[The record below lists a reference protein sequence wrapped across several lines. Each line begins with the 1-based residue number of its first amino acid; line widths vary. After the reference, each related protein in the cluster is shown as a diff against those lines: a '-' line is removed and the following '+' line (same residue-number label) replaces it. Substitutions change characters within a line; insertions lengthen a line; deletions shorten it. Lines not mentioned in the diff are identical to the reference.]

1 LPIYGTGLFSESLV
15 IRNQSAIG
23 NVFMSFLTPLFFL
36 GAAALAAPILV
47 HLVRRTRARRV
58 QFPTLIFVR
67 QVPQRTI
74 RRRTIHNLLLL
85 IIRSL
90 AILLIVIAFTR
101 PFFSG
106 GSSAKTTT
114 GAGATVILI
123 DNSLSMRRGQ
133 LFSDAQRKAE
143 TAIDDART
151 DDQIAVLSFDKR
163 YAVINRFSADK
174 NRARTSVKSLTA
186 GWDGT
191 DYEQALRGA
200 ESLLSEVQTSGPKRI
215 ILISDFQAT
224 GWNQATATFK
234 LAHDTQLTTLD
245 VNSNDPS
252 PNVAVTNVE
261 ARGVVFGQKY
271 SDNLAVHVANFSDTP
286 RDRLVIDFQ
295 INDQTVEKREI
306 SLNSRDSKVLEFT
319 GFNLNDGA
327 NRCTIDI
334 NAGDFEPDNRFY
346 FTLERAVQQKALIIE
361 SSTRGRSDSLH
372 LQSALTTNEDLP
384 FSFALK
390 TAGSVDPTS
399 VNEYSLIIL
408 NDAGTPSPALADS
421 LSKFVMN
428 GGQLIVST
436 GPRTEVNSFSNALQP
451 VMPATLTESV
461 QLKTGESAAISD
473 VKFDHPIFEV
483 FQKSGRLAAAH
494 VIGYFRSQPAN
505 NSNVLARFEDGSAAL
520 LESRSGKGR
529 VLLFTS
535 SLGPSWNDLP
545 LTPLYLP
552 FIHQIVRYAGARE
565 ENAWYGLGQTFTVT
579 KDTGSA
585 VPAVD
590 TPSGARLTETRA
602 TPDGDLLITGRE
614 PGFYRL
620 RYKARPDF
628 AAVDIDGY
636 EGDFTKLDFSQFVSG
651 VTGGAGNAESG
662 EAARNLSNEEVEGRQ
677 KVWWSLLLIA
687 LLLLL
692 AESLIA
698 QRTKVVKMVG

>member
-1 LPIYGTGLFSESLV
+1 
-15 IRNQSAIG
+15 
-23 NVFMSFLTPLFFL
+23 MSFLTPLFFL

-58 QFPTLIFVR
+58 LFPTLAFVR

-85 IIRSL
+85 IIRCL

-106 GSSAKTTT
+106 GSAAKTAT
-114 GAGATVILI
+114 GSGATVILI
-123 DNSLSMRRGQ
+123 DNSLSMSRDQ
-133 LFSDAQRKAE
+133 LFADAQRKAE
-143 TAIDDART
+143 SAVDDSRT
-151 DDQIAVLSFDKR
+151 DEQIALLSFDKR
-163 YAVINRFSADK
+163 YAVINRFIADK
-174 NRARTSVKSLTA
+174 NRVRTGIKALTA

-200 ESLLSEVQTSGPKRI
+200 EALLAEVQTSGPKRI
-215 ILISDFQAT
+215 VLISDFQAT
-224 GWNQATATFK
+224 GWNPAVATFK

-245 VNSNDPS
+245 VSGNTPT
-252 PNVAVTNVE
+252 PNVAITNVE

-271 SDNLAVHVANFSDTP
+271 SDNLAIHISNFSDSP
-286 RDRLVIDFQ
+286 KDRLAIDFQ
-295 INDQTVEKREI
+295 INDQTVEKREV
-306 SLNSRDSKVLEFT
+306 SLNSRDSKVIEFT
-319 GFNLNDGA
+319 GFNLNDGP
-327 NRCTIDI
+327 NRCTISL
-334 NAGDFEPDNRFY
+334 NAGDFESDNHFY
-346 FTLERAVQQKALIIE
+346 FTLERAVQHKALIIE
-361 SSTRGRSDSLH
+361 SSTRGQSDSLH

-390 TAGSVDPTS
+390 TSGSVDPTS
-399 VNEYSLIIL
+399 VNDYSLIIL
-408 NDAGTPSPALADS
+408 NDSGTVSPGLADS
-421 LSKFVMN
+421 LGKFVLN
-428 GGQLIVST
+428 GGQMIVAT
-436 GPRTEVNSFSNALQP
+436 GPRTEVNSFNGALQQ

-461 QLKTGESAAISD
+461 QLKAGESAAISD
-473 VKFDHPIFEV
+473 VKFDHPIFDV

-494 VIGYFRSQPAN
+494 VVGYFRSQPAN
-505 NSNVLARFEDGSAAL
+505 TAGVLARFEDGSPAL

-565 ENAWYGLGQTFTVT
+565 ENAWYGLGQTFTVAR
-579 KDTGSA
+579 DTQNS

-590 TPSGARLTETRA
+590 TPSGARLNESRL
-602 TPDGDLLITGRE
+602 TPDGDLLVTGRE

-620 RYKARPDF
+620 RYTARPDF
-628 AAVDIDGY
+628 AAVDIDGE
-636 EGDFTKLDFSQFVSG
+636 EGDFSKLDFGQFVSG
-651 VTGGAGNAESG
+651 VTGGAGNTQSI
-662 EAARNLSNEEVEGRQ
+662 EADRRVSNEEVEGRQ
-677 KVWWSLLLIA
+677 RVWWSLLLVA

-692 AESLIA
+692 AESLIS